1 MRRCAARHPLRL
13 INVGGEAIDVPGFDE
28 NVVAPRNRGRP
39 ARISRER
46 IIAAARTIAP
56 EALTMQKVA
65 DVLGVD
71 PKALNYHVGDRDG
84 LRQLVV
90 LDVFESELRRVKIP
104 GDGDWRDVVRAYVHA
119 LREATIKLGVLAVAI
134 HLPGSQGLGALGPV
148 ESVLQALVGA
158 GLDIEDAGHALALI
172 TEVAYIAGRDA
183 LRLAENPVDQDI
195 SGISAALRSAA
206 ADDFPVLRQVVAAR
220 EHAGPDDG
228 HLAAQLEFSIDL
240 MIAGLER
247 LASSHG

>member
-1 MRRCAARHPLRL
+1 M
-13 INVGGEAIDVPGFDE
+13 NVSSEAVDVPGCDGD
-28 NVVAPRNRGRP
+28 VVAPRTRGRP

-71 PKALNYHVGDRDG
+71 PKALNYHVRDRDG

-90 LDVFESELRRVKIP
+90 LDAFESELRRVKIP
-104 GDGDWRDVVRAYVHA
+104 GGDWRDVVRAYVHA

-134 HLPGSQGLGALGPV
+134 HLPGSQGLGALDPV

-158 GLDIEDAGHALALI
+158 GLDIEEAGRTLTFI
-172 TEVAYIAGRDA
+172 TELAYAAGRDA
-183 LRLAENPVDQDI
+183 LRMAENPVHPDVP
-195 SGISAALRSAA
+195 GISTALRSAA

-220 EHAGPDDG
+220 EDAGPDNG
-228 HLAAQLEFSIDL
+228 QLEFSIDL
-240 MIAGLER
+240 VIAGLER
-247 LASSHG
+247 LASRRTRNP

>member
-1 MRRCAARHPLRL
+1 MNMSREAV
-13 INVGGEAIDVPGFDE
+13 NVAGVDGDF
-28 NVVAPRNRGRP
+28 VAPRTRGRP

-71 PKALNYHVGDRDG
+71 PKALNYHVRDRDG

-104 GDGDWRDVVRAYVHA
+104 RGGDWRDVVRAYVHA
-119 LREATIKLGVLAVAI
+119 LRDATIKLGVLATAI
-134 HLPGSQGLGALGPV
+134 HLPGTEGLGALDPV
-148 ESVLQALVGA
+148 ERVLQALVDA
-158 GLDIEDAGHALALI
+158 GLDIEQAGRALTFISEL
-172 TEVAYIAGRDA
+172 AYATGRDA
-183 LRLAENPVDQDI
+183 LRSAENPIHPDVP
-195 SGISAALRSAA
+195 GIATALRSVA

-220 EHAGPDDG
+220 EDGRPDTG
-228 HLAAQLEFSIDL
+228 QLEFSIDL
-240 MIAGLER
+240 VIAGLEK
-247 LASSHG
+247 LAAPAARNQ

>member
-1 MRRCAARHPLRL
+1 M
-13 INVGGEAIDVPGFDE
+13 NVGNEAVDAPGFDGD
-28 NVVAPRNRGRP
+28 VVAPRTRGRP

-65 DVLGVD
+65 DALGVD

-134 HLPGSQGLGALGPV
+134 HLPGSQGLGALDPV

-158 GLDIEDAGHALALI
+158 GLDIEKAGRTLTFI
-172 TEVAYIAGRDA
+172 TELAYAAGRDA
-183 LRLAENPVDQDI
+183 LRMAENPVHPDI
-195 SGISAALRSAA
+195 PAISTALRSAA
-206 ADDFPVLRQVVAAR
+206 ADDFPVLRQVVAAK
-220 EHAGPDDG
+220 AGAAPDEG
-228 HLAAQLEFSIDL
+228 QFEFSL
-240 MIAGLER
+240 ELVIAGLEQAVAAGTAPR
-247 LASSHG
+247 

>member
-1 MRRCAARHPLRL
+1 M
-13 INVGGEAIDVPGFDE
+13 NVGNEAVDAPGFDGD
-28 NVVAPRNRGRP
+28 VVAPRTRGRP

-90 LDVFESELRRVKIP
+90 LDVFESELRRVEIP
-104 GDGDWRDVVRAYVHA
+104 GGGDWRDVVRAYVQA

-134 HLPGSQGLGALGPV
+134 HLPGSQGLGALDPV

-158 GLDIEDAGHALALI
+158 GFDIEKAGRTLTFI
-172 TEVAYIAGRDA
+172 TELAYAAGRDA
-183 LRLAENPVDQDI
+183 LRMAENPVHPDVPAI
-195 SGISAALRSAA
+195 STALRSAA
-206 ADDFPVLRQVVAAR
+206 ADDFPVLRQVVAAK
-220 EHAGPDDG
+220 AGAAPDEG
-228 HLAAQLEFSIDL
+228 QFEFSL
-240 MIAGLER
+240 ELVIAGLEQAVAAR
-247 LASSHG
+247 TAPR

>member
-1 MRRCAARHPLRL
+1 MK
-13 INVGGEAIDVPGFDE
+13 VSSEAVDAPGFDGD
-28 NVVAPRNRGRP
+28 VVAPRARGRP

-71 PKALNYHVGDRDG
+71 PKALNYHVRDRDG

-104 GDGDWRDVVRAYVHA
+104 GGGDWRNVVRAYVYA
-119 LREATIKLGVLAVAI
+119 LREATIKLGALAVAI

-158 GLDIEDAGHALALI
+158 GLDIEEAGRALEFI
-172 TEVAYIAGRDA
+172 TELAYIAGRDA
-183 LRLAENPVDQDI
+183 LRLAENPVHPDVP
-195 SGISAALRSAA
+195 GISTALRSAA

-220 EHAGPDDG
+220 EHPGPDSG
-228 HLAAQLEFSIDL
+228 HLEDHLEGQLEFSIDL
-240 MIAGLER
+240 VIAGLEQ
-247 LASSHG
+247 LASRHG